1 MKQPRTLS
9 IHVGRKLSDKS
20 HAEIMNEVTR
30 KLNSVVAVQI
40 LYELVRVTFKTEE
53 AFRAAKQHKDIYLF
67 SFNCSI
73 LGGGPPATPVHIF
86 DFPYEEDD
94 TPIKLALS
102 SHGTVKNII
111 KQKYHGSSV
120 FTGTHVAFM
129 DISGSVPKFLVIGGY
144 RCRSWYHGQP
154 LVCNICKNEGHVSGN
169 CLDKD
174 KCRRCGS
181 TGHFARDCHS
191 SSWGSTPSTVPPA
204 ASSSVFDLE
213 FPPLLL
219 WQSFLTRLLPLML
232 MMSLISVLML
242 SRTPWLPVSL
252 SHVDDPSASSS
263 ESGSDTSDKDS
274 IAEDNDS
281 SGFVAPV
288 EHLSDSEVSDEEDFS
303 SSRKR
308 NRASDIEDFTSS
320 ISSKVGRVE
329 CNDSAAETAVECEPP
344 LEDSNPVVSPPVE
357 PAEMPDSNPASN
369 VSPGAASVTSSLL
382 EDAQRSEA
390 SPSVS
395 EFLSFSLYNGSFF
408 DSKRK
413 WSSRP

>member
-1 MKQPRTLS
+1 MKQPRTLN

-40 LYELVRVTFKTEE
+40 FYELVRVTFKTEE

-86 DFPYEEDD
+86 DFPYEKDD
-94 TPIKLALS
+94 TPIKIALS

-120 FTGTHVAFM
+120 FTGTRVAFM

-144 RCRSWYHGQP
+144 RCRSWYRGQP

-169 CLDKD
+169 CPDKD

-213 FPPLLL
+213 FPPPAPVAVVSDPPPPSNVNDVTD
-219 WQSFLTRLLPLML
+219 QRVDADQD
-232 MMSLISVLML
+232 SLAD
-242 SRTPWLPVSL
+242 VSL

-288 EHLSDSEVSDEEDFS
+288 ERLSDSEVSDEEDFS
-303 SSRKR
+303 SSRKC

-320 ISSKVGRVE
+320 VSSKVGRVE

-390 SPSVS
+390 SPSV
-395 EFLSFSLYNGSFF
+395 L
-408 DSKRK
+408 
-413 WSSRP
+413 

>member
-1 MKQPRTLS
+1 MKQPRTLN

-86 DFPYEEDD
+86 DFPYEEEDA
-94 TPIKLALS
+94 PIKLALS

-120 FTGTHVAFM
+120 FTGTRVAFM
-129 DISGSVPKFLVIGGY
+129 DITGSVPKFLVIGGY
-144 RCRSWYHGQP
+144 RCRSWYRGQP

-169 CLDKD
+169 CPDKD

-191 SSWGSTPSTVPPA
+191 SSWGSAPPTAPPA

-213 FPPLLL
+213 FPPPAPVAVVSDPPPPSNVNDE
-219 WQSFLTRLLPLML
+219 QRVDADQD
-232 MMSLISVLML
+232 SLADVG
-242 SRTPWLPVSL
+242 L

-274 IAEDNDS
+274 IAEDKDSTAEDNDIS
-281 SGFVAPV
+281 VGVAPV
-288 EHLSDSEVSDEEDFS
+288 ERLSDSEVSDEEDFS

-308 NRASDIEDFTSS
+308 NHTSDIEDFTSS
-320 ISSKVGRVE
+320 VSSKVGRVE
-329 CNDSAAETAVECEPP
+329 CNDSAAETAVECDPP
-344 LEDSNPVVSPPVE
+344 FEDLNPVVSPSVE

-369 VSPGAASVTSSLL
+369 VSPGAVSATSSLL
-382 EDAQRSEA
+382 EDAQRSEE
-390 SPSVS
+390 SPSV
-395 EFLSFSLYNGSFF
+395 L
-408 DSKRK
+408 
-413 WSSRP
+413 